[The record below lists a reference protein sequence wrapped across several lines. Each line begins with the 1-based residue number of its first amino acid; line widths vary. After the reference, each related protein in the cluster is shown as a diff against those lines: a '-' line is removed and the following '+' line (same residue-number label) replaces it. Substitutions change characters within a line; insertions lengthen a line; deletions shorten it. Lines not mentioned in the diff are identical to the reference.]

1 MDGLAQ
7 TESGE
12 ELDLTQDENLGQ
24 WLSEEVILTSG
35 WVKLYLYTT
44 RIDIEGSPVKSLR
57 FQWSMNIVPFP
68 IQWISM
74 RLIQINKDH
83 CKWDFRSLLNFPPWK
98 IDIKFRLIFCY
109 SSCGIT
115 ARDFAKYDDNLRSYQ
130 NLTGINNS
138 AFKEMWDAGISNR
151 KFEWPWEM
159 KLTRCYIWFK
169 LLYDLKTPMHF
180 KIHEILDR
188 QQPVIV

>member
-1 MDGLAQ
+1 
-7 TESGE
+7 
-12 ELDLTQDENLGQ
+12 
-24 WLSEEVILTSG
+24 
-35 WVKLYLYTT
+35 
-44 RIDIEGSPVKSLR
+44 
-57 FQWSMNIVPFP
+57 MNIVPFP

-83 CKWDFRSLLNFPPWK
+83 CKWDFRPLLNFPPWK
-98 IDIKFRLIFCY
+98 IDIEFRLIFCD

-115 ARDFAKYDDNLRSYQ
+115 ARDFAKYDEKLRSYQ

-169 LLYDLKTPMHF
+169 LLYDLKTPMYF
-180 KIHEILDR
+180 KIREILDW
-188 QQPVIV
+188 QQPVIHKLNHNQRREAKKRQANILEQKRTKLEFSSWHHLIKFFW